1 MRKIIIMVL
10 FLFSLLLSGC
20 KDENKAWEPYSPEN
34 TTSLMLQ
41 FAYKGNI
48 EQFKTLFL
56 DGMDEDYLLQIYETV
71 RSAENKDENE
81 TSFGEVST
89 FTLVSLENGKTF
101 LVELTP
107 PIPNKNDEVLIQDV
121 IELPK
126 EIRDYI
132 EEELN
137 RKYNK

>member
-1 MRKIIIMVL
+1 LRKIIVL
-10 FLFSLLLSGC
+10 VLLLFSLLLSGC

-34 TTSLMLQ
+34 TTSLMQ
-41 FAYKGNI
+41 QYAYEGNI

-56 DGMDEDYLLQIYETV
+56 DGMDEERLQQIFETV
-71 RSAENKDENE
+71 KTSANMDDE
-81 TSFGEVST
+81 TSFGKVST
-89 FTLVSLENGKTF
+89 FTMVSLENGKTF

-107 PIPNKNDEVLIQDV
+107 PIPNKNNEVLIQDV

>member
-1 MRKIIIMVL
+1 MRKIIVMVL

-34 TTSLMLQ
+34 TTSLMQ
-41 FAYKGNI
+41 QYAYEGNI

-56 DGMDEDYLLQIYETV
+56 DGMDEDRLQQIYETV
-71 RSAENKDENE
+71 KTSENKDGNV

-107 PIPNKNDEVLIQDV
+107 PIPNKNNEVLIQDV

>member
-1 MRKIIIMVL
+1 LRKIIVL
-10 FLFSLLLSGC
+10 VLLLFSLLLSGC
-20 KDENKAWEPYSPEN
+20 KDENKAWKPYSPEN
-34 TTSLMLQ
+34 TTSLMQ
-41 FAYKGNI
+41 QYAYEGNI

-56 DGMDEDYLLQIYETV
+56 DGMNEDRLQQIYETV
-71 RSAENKDENE
+71 KTSKNKDGNV

-107 PIPNKNDEVLIQDV
+107 PMPNKNNEVLIQDV

-132 EEELN
+132 AEVLN

>member
-1 MRKIIIMVL
+1 MVL

-34 TTSLMLQ
+34 TTSLMQ
-41 FAYKGNI
+41 QYAYEGNI

-56 DGMDEDYLLQIYETV
+56 NGMDEERLQQIFETV
-71 RSAENKDENE
+71 KTSANMDDE
-81 TSFGEVST
+81 TSFGKVST
-89 FTLVSLENGKTF
+89 FTMVSLENGKIF

-107 PIPNKNDEVLIQDV
+107 PIPNKKNEVLIQDV

>member
-1 MRKIIIMVL
+1 LRKIIVMVL

-34 TTSLMLQ
+34 TTSLMQ
-41 FAYKGNI
+41 QYAYEGNI

-56 DGMDEDYLLQIYETV
+56 DGMDEDRLQQIFETV
-71 RSAENKDENE
+71 KTSANMDDE
-81 TSFGEVST
+81 TSFGKVST
-89 FTLVSLENGKTF
+89 FTMVSLENGKTF

-107 PIPNKNDEVLIQDV
+107 PIPNKNNEVLIQDV